1 MKPFVHLHL
10 HTEYSLVDSVVRIAP
25 LMSAVADHGMPAVAL
40 TDQSNLFA
48 LVKFYRS
55 ALARGVKPLIGL
67 DLLLADED
75 DPQRPSHLV
84 LLCQNRAGYRNLTRL
99 VTRTYLEGQYRGVP
113 MARREWLD
121 TDTTAGLIALSGGI
135 QGDIG
140 RAVISGREDLVAERS
155 EHWARLFPDRFY
167 LEVTRTGRPGEDAC
181 LAEAVRL
188 GDRLGLPLVATND
201 VRFLAADDYDAHEAR
216 VCIHQGRTLE
226 DGDRPQDYSDRQYL
240 RSAEEMAELFADLP
254 EALANSVQIARR
266 CNVEMRLGESFLPEF
281 PVPAGRTTDEH
292 LRLEAAARLEEKL
305 AAGALR
311 GGSRADYEARLERE
325 LEVICSMGFPGYFLI
340 VADFIR
346 WARENGVPVG
356 PGRGS
361 GAGSLVA
368 WVLGI
373 TDLDPLEHDLLFE
386 RFLNPERVSMPDF
399 DVDFCMEGRDRVIDY
414 VAERYGRDQVS
425 QIITYGTMA
434 AKAVVRDAGRVLGH
448 PYGFVDRIAKLIPFE
463 LGITLDKALE
473 QEPELAQLHR
483 DDEEVRGVIDLAR
496 KLEGLV
502 RNAGKHAGGVVI
514 APTTLTDFAPLY
526 CEEGGHNVVT
536 QFDKDD
542 VEAAGL
548 VKFDFLGLRT
558 LTVIDRAVDNVNAER
573 RRVGEPPVD
582 IGEMAMDD
590 AQTFELLRAC
600 RTTAVFQLES
610 RGMKD
615 LIKRLQ
621 PDSFEDLV
629 ALVAL
634 FRPGPLQSGMVDDFI
649 ARKHGDQNAVID
661 YLHPDLEAVLKPTYG
676 VILYQEQ
683 VMQIA
688 QVLAGYTL
696 GGADLLRR
704 AMGKKKPEEMAKQRE
719 VFVSG
724 AEARGVETATATH
737 IFDLMEKFA
746 GYGFNKSHSAAYAV
760 LSYQTAWLKA
770 HYPAAFMAA
779 VMSTDMDH
787 TDKLVSLKDDCRE
800 LGIEIEP
807 PDVNRSEFAFGVS
820 RGEAIRY
827 GLGAIKGV
835 GRGAV
840 ESIVAEREANGP
852 YRDLMEFCRRADLE
866 RVNRRTLEALVKS
879 GALDVIGANR
889 RTLMTQLPEAVKS
902 AEQQARASA
911 AGQDDLFGLPTAAPP
926 RPTPQAS
933 PQLAE
938 WNEQE
943 RLAAEKES
951 LGLYLTGHPFHS
963 VAGDARH
970 FTSGTLRDIASARPP
985 STDNGERDY
994 SQSRREVVVAGLI
1007 IDIRKRG
1014 NRVTVV
1020 LDDDTGRIETSL
1032 FSEAFME
1039 NRHLLVKDHI
1049 IVVEGRMRYDEFI
1062 DGWTVVAKTVRDIDR
1077 VIEERARHLVLSLD
1091 VNGSGREVLNSLHE
1105 ILLPY
1110 RNGPGNGPAGGPG
1123 DGQGNRARCD
1133 VAVQYVGSDATV
1145 RLNLGEDWCIRP
1157 TRDLR
1162 DKLEDLL
1169 GRGGVRLVYAADQP
1183 SL

>member
-1 MKPFVHLHL
+1 MKRFVHLHL
-10 HTEYSLVDSVVRIAP
+10 HTEYSLVDSVLRIRP
-25 LMSAVADHGMPAVAL
+25 LMSAVAERGMPAVAL

-55 ALARGVKPLIGL
+55 ALAQGVKPLIGL
-67 DLLLADED
+67 DLLLSAED
-75 DPQRPSHLV
+75 DPERPDRLV
-84 LLCQNRAGYRNLTRL
+84 LLCQNRTGYRNLTRL
-99 VTRTYLEGQYRGVP
+99 VTRTYLEGQHRGVP
-113 MARREWLD
+113 MARPEWLD
-121 TDTTAGLIALSGGI
+121 RESTDGLIALSGGI

-140 RAVISGREDLVAERS
+140 RAVLAGREDLVAARS
-155 EHWARLFPDRFY
+155 ERWASLFPDRFY
-167 LEVTRTGRPGEDAC
+167 LEVTRTGRAGEDAW

-188 GDRLGLPLVATND
+188 GDRMGLPLVATND
-201 VRFLAADDYDAHEAR
+201 VRFLAPEDFDAHEAR

-226 DGDRPQDYSDRQYL
+226 DGDRPREYSDRQYL
-240 RSAEEMAELFADLP
+240 RSADEMAELFADLP
-254 EALANSVQIARR
+254 EALENTVEIARR
-266 CNVEMRLGESFLPEF
+266 CNVEIRLGESFLPEF
-281 PVPAGRTTDEH
+281 PVPAGRSTDEH
-292 LRLEAAARLEEKL
+292 LRLEAAAALRRKL
-305 AAGALR
+305 AAGEL
-311 GGSRADYEARLERE
+311 GGGTRSDYESRLETE
-325 LEVICSMGFPGYFLI
+325 LGVVCSMGFAGYFLI

-373 TDLDPLEHDLLFE
+373 TDLDPLAHDLLFE

-399 DVDFCMEGRDRVIDY
+399 DIDFCMEGRDRVIEY

-434 AKAVVRDAGRVLGH
+434 ARAVVRDAGRVLGH

-463 LGITLDKALE
+463 LGITLEKALA
-473 QEPELAQLHR
+473 QEPELAQLCR
-483 DDEEVRGVIDLAR
+483 DDDEVRGVIDLAM

-526 CEEGGHNVVT
+526 CEEGGRNVVT

-558 LTVIDRAVDNVNAER
+558 LTVIDRAVANVNAER
-573 RRVGEPPVD
+573 ERRGEPAVD
-582 IGEMAMDD
+582 IGTIPMDD
-590 AQTFELLRAC
+590 EATFELLRAC

-615 LIKRLQ
+615 LIKRLR

-661 YLHPDLEAVLKPTYG
+661 YLHPELEPVLKPTYG

-724 AEARGVETATATH
+724 AEARGVATATATH

-800 LGIEIEP
+800 MGIAIAP
-807 PDVNRSEFAFGVS
+807 PDVNLSDFAFGVS
-820 RGEAIRY
+820 TDTGIRY

-840 ESIVAEREANGP
+840 EAIIAERDAHGP
-852 YRDLMEFCRRADLE
+852 YRDLMEFCRRVDLE
-866 RVNRRTLEALVKS
+866 RVNRRTLEALVKA
-879 GALDVIGANR
+879 GAMDGIGANR
-889 RTLMTQLPEAVKS
+889 RTLMTLLPEAVKS
-902 AEQQARASA
+902 AEQEARASA
-911 AGQDDLFGLPTAAPP
+911 AGQDDLFGLPTAPP
-926 RPTPQAS
+926 PAPTPRAARE
-933 PQLAE
+933 LAE

-951 LGLYLTGHPFHS
+951 LGLYLTGHPFHA
-963 VAGDARH
+963 VARDARH
-970 FTSGTLRDIASARPP
+970 FTSGTLRDISSARPP
-985 STDNGERDY
+985 ANVDGERDY

-1020 LDDDTGRIETSL
+1020 LDDDTGRIEISL

-1039 NRHLLVKDHI
+1039 NRHLLAKDEI
-1049 IVVEGRMRYDEFI
+1049 VVVEGRLRYDEFI
-1062 DGWTVVAKTVRDIDR
+1062 DGWTVIAKTVREIDR
-1077 VIEERARHLVLSLD
+1077 VIEDRASHLLLSLD
-1091 VNGSGREVLNSLHE
+1091 VNGSGREVLTSLHD

-1110 RNGPGNGPAGGPG
+1110 R
-1123 DGQGNRARCD
+1123 QGSRQGCCD

-1145 RLNLGEDWCIRP
+1145 RLNLGDEWRIRP

-1169 GRGGVRLVYAADQP
+1169 GAEGVRLIYAAEQP
-1183 SL
+1183 AL